1 MPSFF
6 TRLFGA
12 AAPAREA
19 KASRAA
25 KLLAMHSIGQPQW
38 TARNSAAL
46 TREGYERNAVGHRCV
61 RMVAEAAASVPWL
74 LYEGAGDVPDHPLLA
89 LIERPNP
96 TDTCVSF
103 IEAICANLLLYGN
116 AYIESVLLDGQLREL
131 YALRPDRMRVEPG
144 RNGWPAAFVYRAQ
157 GEEARYVMQ
166 GEGIEPILHI
176 RLFHPLDDYY
186 GFSPLAAAQVA
197 LDTHNAAS
205 FWNKALLDN
214 SARPSG
220 ALVYSGPDG
229 AHLSDEQFTRLKQ
242 ELEENFSGADNAG
255 RPLLLE
261 GGLDWRALSLS
272 PKDMDFAESK
282 AGAAREIALAFG
294 VPPLLLGLP
303 GDNTFANYS
312 EANRAFWRQTVLPLV
327 TRVQKSFQA
336 WLQPGYG
343 AFRLDYNADRLE
355 ALATERAS
363 EWDRIGKASFLT
375 LDEQREAVGYGP
387 APKDGVFAKWG
398 GGFER
403 RYSPNQPRAPAGSA
417 EGGQWTSGGGV
428 TGSVSLLSDG
438 EQPAFPWRGRITCDP
453 APGRTGSP
461 DKTADAATQISS
473 FAAGYRSF
481 ILHYANLCRNS
492 GLDAFLIGSE
502 FIGLTR
508 VRSGA
513 GQYPFVSALAG
524 LAAEVKA
531 ILGASTK
538 VSYAA
543 DWTEYGAHVPEA
555 GEVRFPLDPLWAS
568 TAVDFIG
575 VDAYPRERWRLGDN
589 FLRQCGTHRRNHL
602 AAVAPDPRP
611 RRRGTSRCA
620 EYACRFDGRAPE

>member
-336 WLQPGYG
+336 WLRPGFG
-343 AFRLDYNADRLE
+343 DFRLDYNADRLE

-403 RYSPNQPRAPAGSA
+403 RYSPSQPRTPAGSA
-417 EGGQWTSGGGV
+417 EGGQCTSGGGGGGGV
-428 TGSVSLLSDG
+428 TGSVSLLGDG
-438 EQPAFPWRGRITCDP
+438 EQVVLNIDP
-453 APGRTGSP
+453 NVASDLALGTLFVQKSFQAWLRPGFGDFRF
-461 DKTADAATQISS
+461 DCN
-473 FAAGYRSF
+473 AG
-481 ILHYANLCRNS
+481 LL
-492 GLDAFLIGSE
+492 E
-502 FIGLTR
+502 
-508 VRSGA
+508 
-513 GQYPFVSALAG
+513 ALA
-524 LAAEVKA
+524 A
-531 ILGASTK
+531 
-538 VSYAA
+538 
-543 DWTEYGAHVPEA
+543 
-555 GEVRFPLDPLWAS
+555 
-568 TAVDFIG
+568 
-575 VDAYPRERWRLGDN
+575 
-589 FLRQCGTHRRNHL
+589 
-602 AAVAPDPRP
+602 
-611 RRRGTSRCA
+611 
-620 EYACRFDGRAPE
+620 